1 MKKSTFYEILK
12 LQNKPDKDENLKN
25 VIFDLFNYH
34 KGLYGYRRIT
44 FALRNK
50 GIMINHKKVQK
61 LMKSLNLFGKT
72 LRRKNKYSSFKGDAH
87 KNIPNLLLDKE
98 NITEDFFRY
107 KRIFSSDKYLKILGT
122 DVTEFKLKNEEKAYF
137 SPVVD
142 FENREILGYSISKR
156 CPTVLL
162 NCMTEFID

>member
-12 LQNKPDKDENLKN
+12 SQNKPDKDENLKKL
-25 VIFDLFNYH
+25 IFDLFNYN

-50 GIMINHKKVQK
+50 GTMINHKKVQK

-122 DVTEFKLKNEEKAYF
+122 DVTEFKLKKWRKSIFF
-137 SPVVD
+137 SCSWFWKQRD
-142 FENREILGYSISKR
+142 FRVFN
-156 CPTVLL
+156 
-162 NCMTEFID
+162 F